1 MTVRPDDGE
10 SPDPMS
16 DDEPQGCQ
24 TVTCSN
30 CGDEFEPCNVG
41 TFLRFP
47 PAAFRGDRLPG
58 HAIMVG
64 DVGARN
70 KQWQCAIC
78 TRGYHWLFRRYG
90 HTGISSSAMIKL
102 CGTARTRVM
111 AELEEKVCPDKSLL
125 GREHSARRMKELC
138 PWLVELEATVGAQ
151 ARTQRADYTAPAL
164 AETRAERRS
173 RLHAKRVARLGPVAV
188 DETKFAAAR
197 ASKCRTHLYPASHAA
212 AAAIL
217 YTTGTSGLPHS
228 VLSRVTRRRTS

>member
-1 MTVRPDDGE
+1 MTARPDDGE
-10 SPDPMS
+10 SPDPAT

-47 PAAFRGDRLPG
+47 PAAFRGDRLSG

-78 TRGYHWLFRRYG
+78 TRGYHWLHRRYG
-90 HTGISSSAMIKL
+90 HTGISSSATIKL
-102 CGTARTRVM
+102 CGIASTRVM
-111 AELEEKVCPDKSLL
+111 AELEEKMLHPTSHF
-125 GREHSARRMKELC
+125 GREHAARRMKELC
-138 PWLVELEATVGAQ
+138 PWLVDFESSVSAR

-164 AETRAERRS
+164 AETKAERRS

-188 DETKFAAAR
+188 DESKFAAAR
-197 ASKCRTHLYPASHAA
+197 ASKGRTHLYPASHAA
-212 AAAIL
+212 AATIL
-217 YTTGTSGLPHS
+217 YTTGTSGLSHS
-228 VLSRVTRRRTS
+228 VLSRVT